1 MKLLF
6 YRYGSIMEPDCID
19 GFRSLG
25 FTVLEMKDEISDKT
39 VGGKDF
45 VSNVTQF
52 LDKNPVSFVF
62 TINFFPLMAEVCHIY
77 RLPYLAWTVDSP
89 VLELFSDALCY
100 DTNHVFIFDRGSCLR
115 LSDKNPGHIHHL
127 PLGCNPSSREKTFR
141 SASDA
146 QRQRFCSD
154 IAFVGS
160 LYTEKNPYARF
171 SDPGTYLH
179 GYLTGVMEAQLKL
192 PGGNFLEEILPDQIV
207 SEFTARFPGFF
218 RLPYPG
224 FLSDRYTMANLYLCS
239 NITVMER
246 DRLVKLLSS
255 SFDFALYTGSSIASY
270 PNVKPRGLVRSLEEM
285 PIIFHESKISLNT
298 TTRGILTGL
307 PLRIFDILSAGGF
320 CMTNYQ
326 EELQDELIP
335 GEHLV
340 AYCSPDELKE
350 KCAYYLSHE
359 KERKEI
365 AENAFSYVSSHC
377 TMEIRLTKMLEVAFQ
392 I

>member
-45 VSNVTQF
+45 VANVTRF

-77 RLPYLAWTVDSP
+77 HLPYLAWTVDSP

-100 DTNHVFIFDRGSCLR
+100 DTNHIFIFDRGSCLR

-146 QRQRFCSD
+146 QRQRFSSD

-160 LYTEKNPYARF
+160 LYTEKIP
-171 SDPGTYLH
+171 
-179 GYLTGVMEAQLKL
+179 M
-192 PGGNFLEEILPDQIV
+192 
-207 SEFTARFPGFF
+207 
-218 RLPYPG
+218 
-224 FLSDRYTMANLYLCS
+224 
-239 NITVMER
+239 
-246 DRLVKLLSS
+246 
-255 SFDFALYTGSSIASY
+255 
-270 PNVKPRGLVRSLEEM
+270 
-285 PIIFHESKISLNT
+285 
-298 TTRGILTGL
+298 
-307 PLRIFDILSAGGF
+307 
-320 CMTNYQ
+320 
-326 EELQDELIP
+326 QD
-335 GEHLV
+335 
-340 AYCSPDELKE
+340 
-350 KCAYYLSHE
+350 
-359 KERKEI
+359 
-365 AENAFSYVSSHC
+365 
-377 TMEIRLTKMLEVAFQ
+377 FQ
-392 I
+392 IRGPICRAIWPGSWRRS